1 MVEITKREA
10 EYLRKVIPGVHITRT
25 VHHWYAEEIKSVLT
39 QLPGNPEA
47 EEALR
52 ELNRTQRTN
61 TNFEILG
68 GAWTN
73 LRKRTA
79 RPLMNI

>member
-10 EYLRKVIPGVHITRT
+10 EYLRKVIPCVHITRT

-61 TNFEILG
+61 TNFEI
-68 GAWTN
+68 
-73 LRKRTA
+73 
-79 RPLMNI
+79 

>member
-10 EYLRKVIPGVHITRT
+10 EYLRKIMPDVHITRT

-52 ELNRTQRTN
+52 ELNRYHRSN
-61 TNFEILG
+61 TGFDI
-68 GAWTN
+68 
-73 LRKRTA
+73 
-79 RPLMNI
+79 

>member
-25 VHHWYAEEIKSVLT
+25 IHHWYAEGIKSVLT
-39 QLPGNPEA
+39 QLSGNVEA
-47 EEALR
+47 EAALR

-61 TNFEILG
+61 PNFEI
-68 GAWTN
+68 
-73 LRKRTA
+73 
-79 RPLMNI
+79 

>member
-10 EYLRKVIPGVHITRT
+10 EYLRKIMPDVHITRT
-25 VHHWYAEEIKSVLT
+25 IHHWYAEEIKSVLT

-52 ELNRTQRTN
+52 ELNRYQRTN
-61 TNFEILG
+61 TGFDI
-68 GAWTN
+68 
-73 LRKRTA
+73 
-79 RPLMNI
+79 

>member
-39 QLPGNPEA
+39 QLPFPIP
-47 EEALR
+47 LR
-52 ELNRTQRTN
+52 YLVLLL
-61 TNFEILG
+61 FH
-68 GAWTN
+68 
-73 LRKRTA
+73 LRLLHYQKK
-79 RPLMNI
+79 P